1 MKYLNYSKGFGKLK
15 TINFIHPSTKIP
27 MIAEWDED
35 GKTVMFNYYNFE
47 EARND
52 FDSKA
57 IEETN
62 EWCIQNALNCY
73 SIEQA
78 NNHLVHLKINSTFI

>member
-1 MKYLNYSKGFGKLK
+1 MK
-15 TINFIHPSTKIP
+15 TINFFHPSTKIP

-35 GKTVMFNYYNFE
+35 GKTVMFNYDNFE
-47 EARND
+47 QARKD

-57 IEETN
+57 IEETR
-62 EWCIQNALNCY
+62 EWCIQSAINCY

-78 NNHLVHLKINSTFI
+78 NDHLAHLKIISTFN